1 MIFFR
6 TIILQLSAVVFIAG
20 MAYADSPWAGG
31 FGLVVGSPQDEFR
44 KNVDNVG
51 FGLNAYATNNFGG
64 SAFQLGGS
72 FSFLVY
78 GRDERSEPFSYT
90 IPDVRVDVIT
100 TNSIVM
106 GHILARLQ
114 PPAGGIRPYI
124 EGLYGFNYLSTS
136 TTIENQRQSDDDNE
150 IASSTN
156 FEDFTS
162 SYGGGAG
169 LMFTIW
175 DASNIMGSSGD
186 FSGKL
191 LLDLGIRYLF
201 GGEAEYLKKG
211 SIQPNEQTSDPTDLI
226 YDIQRSKTDI
236 LNFKIGLVF
245 DF

>member
-1 MIFFR
+1 MNVFR
-6 TIILQLSAVVFIAG
+6 TIALQLFAVFFIAG
-20 MAYADSPWAGG
+20 MAHADSPWSAG

-44 KNVDNVG
+44 QNVDNAG
-51 FGLNAYATNNFGG
+51 FGLDAFVTHNFGG
-64 SAFQLGGS
+64 SAFQFGGS
-72 FSFLVY
+72 FSFMVY
-78 GRDERSEPFSYT
+78 GREERSEPFSYS

-106 GHILARLQ
+106 GHLLARLQ
-114 PPAGGIRPYI
+114 PPTGGLRPYV
-124 EGLYGFNYLSTS
+124 EGLYGFHYLSTS
-136 TTIENQRQSDDDNE
+136 TTIENQHANEDDNE

-175 DASNIMGSSGD
+175 DASKTMGGDSD
-186 FSGKL
+186 FSGRL
-191 LLDLGIRYLF
+191 LLDLGARYLF

-211 SIQPNEQTSDPTDLI
+211 SIQPNEETTDPTDLV
-226 YDIQRSKTDI
+226 YDVQQSETDI
-236 LNFKIGLVF
+236 LNFRIGLVF

>member
-1 MIFFR
+1 MNYLRAI
-6 TIILQLSAVVFIAG
+6 TLQLSTLLLITG
-20 MAYADSPWAGG
+20 MTYADSPWAGG

-51 FGLNAYATNNFGG
+51 FGLDAFATHNLGG
-64 SAFQLGGS
+64 SAFQLGGT
-72 FSFLVY
+72 FSFMVY
-78 GRDERSEPFSYT
+78 GRDKRSEPFSYT

-106 GHILARLQ
+106 GHLLARLQ
-114 PPAGGIRPYI
+114 PPKGGLRPYI
-124 EGLYGFNYLSTS
+124 EGLYGFHYLSTS
-136 TTIENQRQSDDDNE
+136 TTIENQHASEDDNE

-162 SYGGGAG
+162 SYGAGAG

-175 DASNIMGSSGD
+175 DASNITGGSGD

-191 LLDLGIRYLF
+191 LLDLGARYLF

-211 SIQPNEQTSDPTDLI
+211 SIQPDEQTSDPTDLI
-226 YDIQRSKTDI
+226 YDVQRSKTDI
-236 LNFKIGLVF
+236 LNFRIGLVF

>member
-1 MIFFR
+1 MNMFR
-6 TIILQLSAVVFIAG
+6 TIALQLSAVLFVAG
-20 MAYADSPWAGG
+20 VAYADSPWTGG

-44 KNVDNVG
+44 QNVDNVG
-51 FGLNAYATNNFGG
+51 FGLDAFATHNFGG

-72 FSFLVY
+72 FSFMVY
-78 GRDERSEPFSYT
+78 GRDKRSEPFSYT

-106 GHILARLQ
+106 GHLLARLQ
-114 PPAGGIRPYI
+114 QPTGGLRPYI

-136 TTIENQRQSDDDNE
+136 TTIENQNASEDDNE

-175 DASNIMGSSGD
+175 NASNNVSGSGD

-191 LLDLGIRYLF
+191 LLDLGARYLF

-211 SIQPNEQTSDPTDLI
+211 SIQLNDPTSDPTDLI
-226 YDIQRSKTDI
+226 YDVQRSKTDI
-236 LNFKIGLVF
+236 LNFRIGLVF